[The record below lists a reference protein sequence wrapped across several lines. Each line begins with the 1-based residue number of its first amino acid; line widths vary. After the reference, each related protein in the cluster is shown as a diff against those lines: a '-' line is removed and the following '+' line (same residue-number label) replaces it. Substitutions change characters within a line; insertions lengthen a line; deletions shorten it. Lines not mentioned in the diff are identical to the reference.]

1 MEKEVQREFHT
12 FFFIESHPKSINK
25 QAEVKLREKQPNI
38 QPLRKLLEKDF
49 KSSEEQ
55 EDFTVSVYAGD
66 IFPSLIKEKDIK
78 IVKNY
83 IKSFPVKIKLKIQKN
98 KFTGKVNA
106 YLPTDTFIP
115 FVNFD
120 PMKKFIGKDIDPPPQ
135 IELLPFQYMSLF
147 SEAIITKER
156 KKITDPTYIEF
167 LRFGVDLLKTSGAVP
182 FKLFLFIYEKII
194 NTENLELY
202 NSIFDYFH
210 IKKIEQPKNIA
221 ELDMFK
227 EHLMLIYEEPSKF
240 IENFKKI
247 NNVDFEKYLIKFY
260 TVNIFYYS
268 AYKNI
273 EKIESIMLELRDKN
287 PYDNLIL
294 AKLFLSEFNIFY
306 RNIPINHDIKLSLI
320 DSFIQASSS
329 YENLTCAFSMIT
341 EYVKSDFNTILLIII
356 KNYEKINKICVDSNK
371 PLDIND
377 YVILNYDDDLTKIK
391 SNLEIIGKNK
401 LNYAF
406 KAINFRIVMWDI
418 YFFDGKNLEFLEFLK
433 SYLIQTSLYLEEII
447 EALDYII
454 KYTNKN
460 FVTMLELFV
469 KNYDKIEAISIIEKK
484 YINVLNYIVTDE
496 KDNIDAIKRNLDFII
511 ARKLK
516 ANYETLYFKID
527 IWLFYINNGFN
538 KEFLLYLEKKLFEG
552 ALYYDDILDCL
563 TYATTLRNYQFAPFL
578 EVIINNFEKI
588 HIFFKNKN
596 TSIDISKYFKHRINT
611 DNLEEIYKLIKVIIS
626 KESIKNYRT
635 VYFKINI
642 WEPYS
647 NLKDLIVLRYI
658 RRIIIECYKMDKSLT
673 EKDIDLARKI
683 HDVGFL
689 YIREGRLKGDKLLE
703 FLGFEED
710 FYVEGQIN
718 DIIETNK
725 YQQKQLDEHL
735 ASINY
740 LKNENAAL
748 KKRVSDMEYEISDL
762 KDENA
767 RLRNR
772 ISSLESDVSNLYSR
786 CRSIQADINAI
797 KIRRMNENN
806 NY

>member
-260 TVNIFYYS
+260 TVNIFYHS

-356 KNYEKINKICVDSNK
+356 KNYEKINKICVDNNK
-371 PLDIND
+371 PFKIND
-377 YVILNYDDDLTKIK
+377 YIIQKYEDDLTRVQNSLIT
-391 SNLEIIGKNK
+391 IGQFK
-401 LNYAF
+401 LNYGF
-406 KAINFRIVMWDI
+406 EAIDFRIDMWDMYLI
-418 YFFDGKNLEFLEFLK
+418 EGKNPQFLEFLK
-433 SYLIQTSLYLEEII
+433 SHLIQTSLYLSEINK
-447 EALDYII
+447 ALSYII

-469 KNYDKIEAISIIEKK
+469 KNYDKIEAICIAEKK
-484 YINVLNYIVTDE
+484 YINIISYIQPNGTDNIEGIKQNLNY
-496 KDNIDAIKRNLDFII
+496 II
-511 ARKLK
+511 ARKMK

-538 KEFLLYLEKKLFEG
+538 NEFLLYLEKKLFEG

-563 TYATTLRNYQFAPFL
+563 TYASTLRNKTFATVL
-578 EVIINNFEKI
+578 EMIINNFEKI
-588 HIFFKNKN
+588 HIFIKNKKV
-596 TSIDISKYFKHRINT
+596 SIDFSHYFVHKLNS
-611 DNLEEIYKLIKVIIS
+611 DNIEQIYKLICIIIE
-626 KESIKNYRT
+626 KERIKNYKT
-635 VYFKINI
+635 VNFKISI

-647 NLKDLIVLRYI
+647 NIKDLNVLRYI
-658 RRIIIECYKMDKSLT
+658 RKIILQCYIMDKSLT
-673 EKDIDLARKI
+673 ERDIDLARKI

-689 YIREGRLKGDKLLE
+689 YIRQGKLVGDKLLE
-703 FLGFEED
+703 FLGVEEA

-735 ASINY
+735 LSINY
-740 LKNENAAL
+740 LKEENIAL
-748 KKRVSDMEYEISDL
+748 KRRVSSC
-762 KDENA
+762 
-767 RLRNR
+767 
-772 ISSLESDVSNLYSR
+772 ESDVSDLRSENNRLKNRVSGLEDDVSTLYSR
-786 CRSIQADINAI
+786 VRSL
-797 KIRRMNENN
+797 ESSVSCL
-806 NY
+806 

>member
-1 MEKEVQREFHT
+1 MG
-12 FFFIESHPKSINK
+12 
-25 QAEVKLREKQPNI
+25 
-38 QPLRKLLEKDF
+38 
-49 KSSEEQ
+49 
-55 EDFTVSVYAGD
+55 Y
-66 IFPSLIKEKDIK
+66 
-78 IVKNY
+78 
-83 IKSFPVKIKLKIQKN
+83 
-98 KFTGKVNA
+98 
-106 YLPTDTFIP
+106 
-115 FVNFD
+115 
-120 PMKKFIGKDIDPPPQ
+120 
-135 IELLPFQYMSLF
+135 
-147 SEAIITKER
+147 
-156 KKITDPTYIEF
+156 
-167 LRFGVDLLKTSGAVP
+167 
-182 FKLFLFIYEKII
+182 
-194 NTENLELY
+194 
-202 NSIFDYFH
+202 
-210 IKKIEQPKNIA
+210 
-221 ELDMFK
+221 
-227 EHLMLIYEEPSKF
+227 
-240 IENFKKI
+240 
-247 NNVDFEKYLIKFY
+247 
-260 TVNIFYYS
+260 
-268 AYKNI
+268 
-273 EKIESIMLELRDKN
+273 
-287 PYDNLIL
+287 
-294 AKLFLSEFNIFY
+294 
-306 RNIPINHDIKLSLI
+306 
-320 DSFIQASSS
+320 
-329 YENLTCAFSMIT
+329 
-341 EYVKSDFNTILLIII
+341 
-356 KNYEKINKICVDSNK
+356 
-371 PLDIND
+371 
-377 YVILNYDDDLTKIK
+377 
-391 SNLEIIGKNK
+391 
-401 LNYAF
+401 
-406 KAINFRIVMWDI
+406 
-418 YFFDGKNLEFLEFLK
+418 GKNLEFLEFLK

-611 DNLEEIYKLIKVIIS
+611 DNLEEIYKLIKIIIS

-673 EKDIDLARKI
+673 EKDIELARKI